1 LRQRI
6 RTIKPEFFK
15 HYDLYRAEKESRL
28 PLRLAFAS
36 LFTVADREGRFK
48 WRPEELKA
56 YCLPYDRIDFSRVLD
71 ALSTRGFIEQYE
83 CAGEL
88 YGWIPTFL
96 KHQAIN
102 NRENKSELPDPLDA
116 DTSTRG
122 ARVGHAWSDFAN
134 LDKAERERERERK
147 GTEGKTT
154 FARSDSVPESSTPES
169 GDVFTDLPCTGKT
182 QSWPVTKSYIAEMA
196 PLYPGIDI
204 EAEILRAKG
213 WLLNNPQKRKTDR
226 GMTSFLGRWFARE
239 QDRVRS
245 PVVRPTPHPDL
256 RVGESESGISE
267 SDVAA
272 IREALAEIERKPRD
286 KWTDT
291 EATVHEVYSNK
302 IKGMEVA

>member
-1 LRQRI
+1 MRPRI

-15 HYDLYRAEKESRL
+15 HYDLYRAEKESKL

-96 KHQAIN
+96 KHQVIN
-102 NRENKSELPDPLDA
+102 NREKHSELPDPLDA

-134 LDKAERERERERK
+134 LDKAERERERK

-213 WLLNNPQKRKTDR
+213 WLLNNPQKRKTAV
-226 GMTSFLGRWFARE
+226 GMTRFLGSWFARE
-239 QDRVRS
+239 QDKVRT
-245 PVVRPTPHPDL
+245 PTLPTRPAPD
-256 RVGESESGISE
+256 RVGEPDSTI
-267 SDVAA
+267 DVAA
-272 IREALAEIERKPRD
+272 IKEALAEIRAKPRD
-286 KWTDT
+286 TWTDT
-291 EATVHEVYSNK
+291 EEVMVEVYSNK
-302 IKGMEVA
+302 LKGMGAA

>member
-1 LRQRI
+1 MRPRI

-56 YCLPYDRIDFSRVLD
+56 YCLPYDKIDFSRVLD

-122 ARVGHAWSDFAN
+122 SRVGHAWSDFAN

-169 GDVFTDLPCTGKT
+169 GDVFTELPCTGKT

-204 EAEILRAKG
+204 QSEILRAKG
-213 WLLNNPQKRKTDR
+213 WLLNNPTRRKTSA
-226 GMTSFLGRWFARE
+226 GMTRFLGSWFARE
-239 QDRVRS
+239 QDKARS
-245 PVVRPTPHPDL
+245 PTLPVRVAPDL
-256 RVGESESGISE
+256 RVGESDQSSMREDMRQSLIAIECEEDPARKAELLADYKRKYETES
-267 SDVAA
+267 
-272 IREALAEIERKPRD
+272 
-286 KWTDT
+286 
-291 EATVHEVYSNK
+291 
-302 IKGMEVA
+302 EVA